1 MRQAVERQYALSQ
14 KTCDRLTKLQ
24 EK

>member
-1 MRQAVERQYALSQ
+1 MHQAVERQYALSQ